1 MKLKLLPLAIASVA
15 MVLFSCQSSVN
26 IAKKRYSNGYYVSVS
41 HNVEEQTENKKTT
54 EYKKDLS
61 AATKEVKMESAPLAE
76 PLFNMEVRKVEST
89 SVEIETANVS
99 ESKTITASAEKTVVP
114 NKKSEAKKLK
124 KESKSSALED
134 ISEMT
139 LLLIILCFI
148 IPPVAV
154 GLATNWEI
162 TPLVINILLTF
173 LFWLPGVIHALIVVL
188 R

>member
-1 MKLKLLPLAIASVA
+1 
-15 MVLFSCQSSVN
+15 
-26 IAKKRYSNGYYVSVS
+26 
-41 HNVEEQTENKKTT
+41 
-54 EYKKDLS
+54 
-61 AATKEVKMESAPLAE
+61 
-76 PLFNMEVRKVEST
+76 
-89 SVEIETANVS
+89 
-99 ESKTITASAEKTVVP
+99 
-114 NKKSEAKKLK
+114 
-124 KESKSSALED
+124 
-134 ISEMT
+134 MT